1 MTQAFH
7 FKFFVDKEVGE
18 VDLFTVNQEVHYF
31 SNLLCVL
38 DHVSDDNGE
47 LFNISPT
54 SVHLI
59 KEWVEILRSLVFFL
73 SKPMTKCHKCS
84 IKQISCFWG
93 NTCTNGE

>member
-59 KEWVEILRSLVFFL
+59 KE
-73 SKPMTKCHKCS
+73 
-84 IKQISCFWG
+84 
-93 NTCTNGE
+93 